1 MCTVSSIYQGSG
13 YQLLCNRDE
22 RRTRRPAS
30 APQLLTRDNVRF
42 VAPIDGDFGGTW
54 VAVNEFGLS
63 LVLLN
68 RAPCSAAKLSRGL
81 LPMNLIPAHTLTELG
96 ESISGMELSHFAPF
110 TL

>member
-30 APQLLTRDNVRF
+30 APQLLTRNNVRF

-54 VAVNEFGLS
+54 LAVNEFGLS

-68 RAPCSAAKLSRGL
+68 RAPSSAAKLSRGL
-81 LPMNLIPAHTLTELG
+81 LPMNLIPAQTLTELRDNISMT
-96 ESISGMELSHFAPF
+96 ESVADKC
-110 TL
+110 